1 MTNTSN
7 LDRYNESIFSFYEN
21 SLMNVSNAFAQASLS
36 SIQFSIKLSNAFTEA
51 YPIYLNTLY
60 EYNRSW
66 KDLSELDKILRSRT
80 RRPDDRKRC
89 SQRTLAQS
97 RELVKKRS

>member
-1 MTNTSN
+1 MANTSN

-51 YPIYLNTLY
+51 YPLYLNTLY

-80 RRPDDRKRC
+80 RRSDDRKRC
-89 SQRTLAQS
+89 SQTLAQS
-97 RELVKKRS
+97 RLKKRS